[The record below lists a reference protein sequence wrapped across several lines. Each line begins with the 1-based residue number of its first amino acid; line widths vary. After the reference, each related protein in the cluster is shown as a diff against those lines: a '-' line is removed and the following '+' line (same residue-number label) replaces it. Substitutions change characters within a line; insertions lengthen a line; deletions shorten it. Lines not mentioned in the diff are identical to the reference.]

1 MAIVMV
7 VKLVG
12 KIKIREK
19 MIRPLSYTAYKNKPQ
34 LDERL

>member
-12 KIKIREK
+12 KIKIRKK
-19 MIRPLSYTAYKNKPQ
+19 MIGPLSYTAYKNKPK